1 MSDTALSPWLKE
13 SGGLLVD
20 QIVNS
25 NLLGNVLT
33 DKKMT
38 GAYILKNIQEDIK
51 TGNFKQAYLLYG
63 EEAYLKQQYKHK
75 LVQALNPE
83 DDTMNFNH
91 YEGRNIDVK
100 ELIDLCETMPF
111 FADRRVILLE
121 DTGFFKNKCDEL
133 ADYMKELPDYLCLI
147 FVENEVDKR
156 NRMYKAVKA
165 AGRIGEFVQ
174 QDEKTLMRWAAGL
187 LKKEG
192 KMITQR
198 DMELLLTMTGVDMG
212 NLRMELEKIIS
223 YTGDRDV
230 VTGEDIQ
237 EICTTQTQNKIFDM
251 VRAVTEKN
259 QKRALDLYYD
269 LLTLKEP
276 PMRIL
281 FLLAKQFRQLLL
293 VKEYAEEGIPQPVMA
308 SRLGVPSF
316 VAKNI
321 AVCARSY
328 RISELR
334 QAVTDFVDA
343 EEAVKTGRLQDVLSV
358 ELLIVKYSSA
368 RRIDSLPK

>member
-1 MSDTALSPWLKE
+1 MKLPGYDGKYI
-13 SGGLLVD
+13 
-20 QIVNS
+20 Q
-25 NLLGNVLT
+25 
-33 DKKMT
+33 T
-38 GAYILKNIQEDIK
+38 GVQILKNIQEDIK
-51 TGNFKQAYLLYG
+51 SGKFKQVYLLYG
-63 EEAYLKQQYKHK
+63 EEAYLKQQYKRN
-75 LVQALNPE
+75 LVKALNPD
-83 DDTMNFNH
+83 DDTMNFAR
-91 YEGRNIDVK
+91 YEGKGIDIR
-100 ELIDLCETMPF
+100 ELISLFDTMPF
-111 FADRRVILLE
+111 FADRRTVLLE
-121 DTGFFKNKCDEL
+121 DTGFFKNKCEEL
-133 ADYMKELPDYLCLI
+133 ADYMKNLPDYLYLVFC
-147 FVENEVDKR
+147 ESEVDKR
-156 NRMYKAVKA
+156 SRMYKAVKA
-165 AGRIGEFVQ
+165 CGSIGEFKQ
-174 QDEKTLMRWAAGL
+174 QDEKTLMRWAAGIL
-187 LKKEG
+187 G
-192 KMITQR
+192 KNGRKITQR
-198 DMELLLTMTGVDMG
+198 DVELLLSMTGTDMG
-212 NLRMELEKIIS
+212 NLRMELEKLIS
-223 YTGDRDV
+223 YTEGREV
-230 VTGEDIQ
+230 VTAADIQ
-237 EICTTQTQNKIFDM
+237 AVCTTQTTNKIFDM

-316 VAKNI
+316 VVKNI

-368 RRIDSLPK
+368 RR